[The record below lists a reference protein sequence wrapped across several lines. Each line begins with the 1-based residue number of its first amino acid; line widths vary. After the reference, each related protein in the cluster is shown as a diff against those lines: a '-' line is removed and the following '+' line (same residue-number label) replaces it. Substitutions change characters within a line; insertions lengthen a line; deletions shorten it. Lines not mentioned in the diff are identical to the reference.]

1 VGRPLTWL
9 SGGILA
15 GIFLVLSAL
24 VIHSP
29 SPSLPSASGFVAV
42 TEPAPV
48 VPAQHHAAPRTDQY
62 TRPAVR
68 LDLDQSTTYTA
79 RRGDTLSSIAR
90 AWLGHADRW
99 PALWYANRR
108 HVRDPDA
115 LKVGTQLT
123 LAVPGH
129 PVHAWLAAKAMAAI
143 PKPPAPRPAP
153 PAQLASTQVGSSQPS
168 SSEPAASVAA
178 TGSVTPGSAYEACVI
193 DHESSGDAGAVNPS
207 SGAGGLYGFLPS
219 TWQSLGYSGL
229 PEDAP
234 VAEQQQAFDR
244 LHAEAGSSP
253 WMTDGC

>member
-1 VGRPLTWL
+1 VRRPLTWA
-9 SGGILA
+9 SGAFLA

-24 VIHSP
+24 VTHTASP
-29 SPSLPSASGFVAV
+29 APAGVQGFVPLSAPV
-42 TEPAPV
+42 PV
-48 VPAQHHAAPRTDQY
+48 VPAQRHAAPRADEY
-62 TRPAVR
+62 TRPAVHAVTVA
-68 LDLDQSTTYTA
+68 LPVAYTA
-79 RRGDTLSSIAR
+79 RPGDTLSKIAR
-90 AWLGHADRW
+90 RQLGHADRW

-108 HVRDPDA
+108 EVRNPDA
-115 LKVGTQLT
+115 LRAGTQLT
-123 LAVPGH
+123 LAVPDH

-143 PKPPAPRPAP
+143 PEPPAPVPAP
-153 PAQLASTQVGSSQPS
+153 HARLAASEAGSPGRTP
-168 SSEPAASVAA
+168 SEPAAA

-193 DHESSGDAGAVNPS
+193 DHESGGDAGAVNPS

-253 WMTDGC
+253 WMTDGCG